1 MVPYDINEIDERNR
15 TNARRMYSQAR
26 AVLGVVYV
34 FMWAVLIDI

>member
-26 AVLGVVYV
+26 AVLVVYV